1 MPMPRDNDQ
10 DGTPQGVF
18 GTELRYYRERAG
30 LSQTELA
37 ALVNVSHDVISKIE
51 TGERPPAKDFPE
63 RLDAVPEL
71 DTRDGLARLW
81 GNLRKG
87 LKNRAIPGWFR
98 PWAEVEAEAT
108 ALRWYEPL
116 LIPGLLQTEDYARAI
131 LAAGPGINGDDLED
145 RVAGRMERQSVLERR
160 DPPHLWCVLDEAVL
174 HRSVGGTKVM
184 RAQLEHLG
192 GLAGHP
198 RTTVQVIPASAGA
211 HAGLLGAFI
220 IADVDG
226 SPSMVYLETSA
237 EGQDTDSPTVLA
249 HVMLRFD
256 TLRAEALPRAA
267 SRDLIVKVAEDRWT

>member
-1 MPMPRDNDQ
+1 MPMQRDNDQ

-18 GTELRYYRERAG
+18 GAELRYHRERAG
-30 LSQTELA
+30 LSQTDLA

-63 RLDAVPEL
+63 RLDAVPGL
-71 DTRDGLARLW
+71 DTRGGLARLW

-87 LKNRAIPGWFR
+87 LRHRAIPGWFR

-145 RVAGRMERQSVLERR
+145 RVAGRLERQSALERR

-174 HRSVGGTKVM
+174 HRPVGGAKVM
-184 RAQLEHLG
+184 RAQLEHLVN
-192 GLAGHP
+192 LAGRP

-249 HVMLRFD
+249 HVTLRFD

-267 SRDLIVKVAEDRWT
+267 SRDLIMKVAEDIWT

>member
-1 MPMPRDNDQ
+1 MPRDHDQ

-18 GTELRYYRERAG
+18 GAELRYYRDRAG

-51 TGERPPAKDFPE
+51 TGERPPAKDFPG
-63 RLDAVPEL
+63 RLDAMPEL
-71 DTRDGLARLW
+71 DTRGGLARLW

-160 DPPHLWCVLDEAVL
+160 DPPQLWCVLDEAVL
-174 HRSVGGTKVM
+174 HRSVGGAKVM
-184 RAQLEHLG
+184 RAQLEHLAD
-192 GLAGHP
+192 LAGRL

-220 IADVDG
+220 IADLDG

-237 EGQDTDSPTVLA
+237 EGPDTDSPAVLA

-256 TLRAEALPRAA
+256 TLRAEALPKAA
-267 SRDLIVKVAEDRWT
+267 SRDLIMKVAEDRWI